1 MWYARNQVLEH
12 AHQVPEKVYADE
24 VRVFRDALE
33 RRWEQRRWR
42 RVLQDAEVQH
52 EQELQC
58 FGLLCGAYVRR
69 VRAWGGEVASIRNNV
84 RRLSVTR
91 RPNLRLKLV
100 LLCQRSPR
108 PPSSLSQFPSF
119 P

>member
-12 AHQVPEKVYADE
+12 AHQVPEKVYADQ

-33 RRWEQRRWR
+33 RRWEQRGWR

-58 FGLLCGAYVRR
+58 FGLLCASRSCARGEKSCQYSITIYGGCLSHDGPTYV
-69 VRAWGGEVASIRNNV
+69 
-84 RRLSVTR
+84 
-91 RPNLRLKLV
+91 
-100 LLCQRSPR
+100 
-108 PPSSLSQFPSF
+108 
-119 P
+119 

>member
-12 AHQVPEKVYADE
+12 AHQVPEKVYADQ

-33 RRWEQRRWR
+33 RRWEQRGWR
-42 RVLQDAEVQH
+42 RVLQDAEVQY

-58 FGLLCGAYVRR
+58 FGLLCVAF
-69 VRAWGGEVASIRNNV
+69 VRAWREVVSVLNNNI

-91 RPNLRLKLV
+91 RDELTFEAR
-100 LLCQRSPR
+100 
-108 PPSSLSQFPSF
+108 SSLSTLASASF
-119 P
+119 ISF